1 MTSGKRKPDAPDPDF
16 KTMRRHLTY
25 RTPYGY
31 AIYENYPGH
40 GCYISSVRI
49 DPKHRSQGHARHMFD
64 DFIEAADRAG
74 VNLSVSVAPIKKP
87 AWNELDGD
95 QLTGIAKRRGFKAQP
110 GSVLMRREAV
120 PKAGAVRQT
129 TRGPT

>member
-16 KTMRRHLTY
+16 KTMRRQLIY

-31 AIYENYPGH
+31 AYYENYPGH

-95 QLTGIAKRRGFKAQP
+95 QLKGIATRRGFTGRP
-110 GSVLMRREAV
+110 GSVLLYRDA
-120 PKAGAVRQT
+120 PKALAAPR
-129 TRGPT
+129 R